1 MSTTEALPSG
11 AQQDHDGGYPAL
23 WDWRRRVSDLYGA
36 VRAEPDPRRA
46 WQLWRATRD
55 GLFRDH
61 PQSPL
66 EAAARRG
73 FAGLPYFD
81 YDPRLRFAVAIAPLA
96 DEPVTAE
103 AGRDGALT
111 LRPFAR
117 TQGLAAALGGELT
130 LFWLAGYCG
139 GVFLPFADAT
149 AGAETYGGG
158 RYLLDTIKSA
168 DLGSDREGRTVLD
181 FNFSYNPSCSYS
193 PAYVCPLSPPANRL
207 AVPVRAGE
215 RAPRLG

>member
-81 YDPRLRFAVAIAPLA
+81 YDPRLRFEIGQDDRVQAIH
-96 DEPVTAE
+96 V
-103 AGRDGALT
+103 GRMPQL
-111 LRPFAR
+111 
-117 TQGLAAALGGELT
+117 
-130 LFWLAGYCG
+130 
-139 GVFLPFADAT
+139 
-149 AGAETYGGG
+149 
-158 RYLLDTIKSA
+158 
-168 DLGSDREGRTVLD
+168 
-181 FNFSYNPSCSYS
+181 
-193 PAYVCPLSPPANRL
+193 AYVEGCA
-207 AVPVRAGE
+207 
-215 RAPRLG
+215 